1 MEGMHTRKGF
11 SKSAEGNLLHNCL
24 GTNDQIIENVKDLFR
39 SNHETPQ
46 PQDNI
51 ETPKRRTIVINEIGN
66 NIDEIYDLHRCMQS
80 LATEMEAMKL
90 FLK

>member
-1 MEGMHTRKGF
+1 MHTRKSF

-24 GTNDQIIENVKDLFR
+24 GTNDQIIENVKDLLT
-39 SNHETPQ
+39 SDHETPR

-66 NIDEIYDLHRCMQS
+66 NTDEVYDLHKYVQC